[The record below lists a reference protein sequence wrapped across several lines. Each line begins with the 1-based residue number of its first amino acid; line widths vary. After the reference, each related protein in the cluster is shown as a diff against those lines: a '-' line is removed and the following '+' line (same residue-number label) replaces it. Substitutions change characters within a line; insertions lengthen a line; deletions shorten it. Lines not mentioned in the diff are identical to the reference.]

1 MDNTH
6 LISNFIYIT
15 NCPTKAD
22 ELHWILSP
30 QACPSSES
38 LKVMPRKISMSV
50 VRIWAETTDKI
61 DAPLLDA
68 GDSNGTG
75 LEENTTDIPRDAM
88 HSKPCT
94 ANSGGAS
101 PNSASVNKQKRTRT
115 QTLNEAKACGC
126 TIRFFSSMPK
136 RTQSKESNFN
146 EFKSQLRQP
155 DPSPVPHPAW

>member
-1 MDNTH
+1 MSCIGFFRH
-6 LISNFIYIT
+6 KHA
-15 NCPTKAD
+15 PR
-22 ELHWILSP
+22 LSD
-30 QACPSSES
+30 S

-75 LEENTTDIPRDAM
+75 LEEDSMDIPRDAM

-101 PNSASVNKQKRTRT
+101 PNSASVNKQKSTRT
-115 QTLNEAKACGC
+115 QTLKEAKACGGSFIKFVY

-155 DPSPVPHPAW
+155 DPSLVPHPAW